1 MDFTEFLAPLTVSRF
16 MQDHYGRAP
25 LHIPGDDGSARRRA
39 VDWARFNHW
48 LAVQSHWSDANIK
61 VIMNSRAVAS
71 DFYMDDLR
79 TLEGAQSRA
88 STAKLDVFI
97 GMGASIVG
105 NAIELIDPDVRDLT
119 DMLAATFGGV
129 AGANVYGSFS
139 GVQAFASHCDPHE
152 VFAIQGEGEKV
163 WRIYENRAD
172 NPLDMLDGPDAQAMI
187 DAAKGRVA
195 MEVTMCPGDLLYI
208 PRGFYHDALASDQS
222 LHLTLSVAPHSGRIL
237 FRLLEDMAIQSS
249 AFRAYLPDA
258 ARAPDALRAR
268 LDALAGDMAALVRT
282 DAFFE
287 EVATRQAQLARPGH
301 RVNLPE
307 RQRLDFYA
315 RTDAR
320 AHVSF
325 GEGGARLVAR
335 GEAVALEG
343 LGEEADWLLGR
354 PAFSVQEL
362 RARYPYR
369 DPAALDRLVGRC
381 ESLGLIARYQPQ
393 L

>member
-1 MDFTEFLAPLTVSRF
+1 MDLCDLVAPLGTDGF

-25 LHIPGDDGSARRRA
+25 IHIPGDEDSVRRRV
-39 VDWARFNHW
+39 VDWVRFNHW
-48 LAVQSHWSDANIK
+48 LTVQSHWSDANIK

-79 TLEGAQSRA
+79 TLEGSQKRA
-88 STAKLDVFI
+88 SAAKLDVFM

-119 DMLAATFGGV
+119 DRLAAAFGGV

-172 NPLDMLDGPDAQAMI
+172 NPLDMLEGPDAQAII

-195 MEVTMCPGDLLYI
+195 MEVTMRPGDLLYI
-208 PRGFYHDALASDQS
+208 PRGFYHDALASDRS

-237 FRLLEDMAIQSS
+237 FRLLEDMAIRSP

-258 ARAPDALRAR
+258 VRAPDALRAR
-268 LDALAGDMAALVRT
+268 LDALAGDMAAIVRT

-315 RTDAR
+315 RTEAR

-325 GEGGARLVAR
+325 GQEGARLVVR
-335 GEAVALEG
+335 GEALSLEG

-362 RARYPYR
+362 HARYLYR
-369 DPAALDRLVGRC
+369 DRTMLDRLVQRC
-381 ESLGLIARYQPQ
+381 EGLGLISAYQPQ